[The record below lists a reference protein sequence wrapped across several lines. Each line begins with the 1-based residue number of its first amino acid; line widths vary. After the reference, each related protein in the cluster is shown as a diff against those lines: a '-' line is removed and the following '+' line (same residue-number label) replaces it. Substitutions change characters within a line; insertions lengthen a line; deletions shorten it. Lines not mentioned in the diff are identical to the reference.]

1 MKPQSH
7 NPLSLGRKG
16 RSYTIT
22 GTGAGNAKCA
32 VARAINRARM
42 TGDAKCVLIATV
54 VVAKSTTTYP
64 FEARCAKTRSKAIFL
79 QILIG
84 VSI

>member
-1 MKPQSH
+1 MKPQLH

-22 GTGAGNAKCA
+22 GAGNAKCV

-64 FEARCAKTRSKAIFL
+64 FEARCAKTRPKVIL